1 MIFSLAPL
9 TESYDVLRLT
19 SETDQWEL
27 GCHRVLFGVRVVAN
41 RVDSGVY
48 AVNYCAG
55 ADRPRIGV
63 LRSLVQQILEGLPE
77 SVSEAEVE
85 ALMPRWTQRPM
96 HRDPECFEA
105 LVQLARQ
112 AQAKAGAA

>member
-9 TESYDVLRLT
+9 TEAYDVLRLT
-19 SETDQWEL
+19 SETGRWEL

-41 RVDSGVY
+41 RVGSGVY

-55 ADRPRIGV
+55 ADLPRIGV
-63 LRSLVQQILEGLPE
+63 LRSLVQQILESLPE
-77 SVSEAEVE
+77 SVTEDEVQT
-85 ALMPRWTQRPM
+85 LMPRWTVRPM
-96 HRDPECFEA
+96 HNDPACFEA

>member
-1 MIFSLAPL
+1 MIFSLAPT

-19 SETDQWEL
+19 SETAQWEF

-41 RVDSGVY
+41 RVGGGVY

-55 ADRPRIGV
+55 ADPVRIGV

-77 SVSEAEVE
+77 SVSEGEVL
-85 ALMPRWTQRPM
+85 ALMPRWTVRPM
-96 HRDPECFEA
+96 HNDPVCFEA
-105 LVQLARQ
+105 LVLLARQ
-112 AQAKAGAA
+112 ATAKAGAA